1 MVYLIVGTI
10 ITLTGI
16 GLMMNKDG
24 LIGFLGIIVFLIGGA
39 IGLKGRRSFDKF
51 MGRKD
56 K

>member
-10 ITLTGI
+10 ITLSGI
-16 GLMMNKDG
+16 GLMMNKDS
-24 LIGFLGIIVFLIGGA
+24 LIGFLGIIVFLVGGA
-39 IGLKGRRSFDKF
+39 IGLKGRKTLDKF